1 MLDIEANAF
10 ELPGVLPHSRTFLAA
25 IGVDACCFRL
35 AHFRPPLD
43 TAGFALTGVPMLLL
57 LAVSEEIISSAGL
70 FWKIIFDFFHIRI
83 MLLTQYISHAT

>member
-1 MLDIEANAF
+1 MELETALQIVLDIEANAF
-10 ELPGVLPHSRTFLAA
+10 EPPGVLPRSRTFLEA

-43 TAGFALTGVPMLLL
+43 TAGFALTGLPMLFL

-70 FWKIIFDFFHIRI
+70 FWKIIYFFYIRT
-83 MLLTQYISHAT
+83 ML